1 MALLRNM
8 KVLLQIIPSEKS
20 HRNTDEQVS
29 YTSCWPVS
37 QMWQYFCL
45 KKFFRVHFNRSKL
58 QTSKSFP
65 SSKTFYSSKTDTF
78 SFQSSIGIL
87 REWHGLLEGSQPLP
101 HEEKLCHNAFNDGLT
116 CQSCIYTGRNE
127 L

>member
-1 MALLRNM
+1 M

-45 KKFFRVHFNRSKL
+45 KNTSEYTSIEVSCKHQNPFPAVKHFTAQKL
-58 QTSKSFP
+58 THFP
-65 SSKTFYSSKTDTF
+65 
-78 SFQSSIGIL
+78 
-87 REWHGLLEGSQPLP
+87 
-101 HEEKLCHNAFNDGLT
+101 FN
-116 CQSCIYTGRNE
+116 QA
-127 L
+127 